1 MVILTEQMSGQKFS
15 NERGNDMKN
24 KKRLLIIGSAAVLL
38 ILIIFGG
45 IQIYKYNT
53 MIYRIG
59 IGKRADKRVETPF
72 LTYGANSNFGT
83 SEKAMKKGEEIMKE
97 WHEKVANLYFDLSL
111 AYSEDKEHTLK
122 VEYGV
127 VDGKTE
133 VHLFGEG
140 IPNGETEKRVIDERV
155 LLNYRFELDKDVVY

>member
-1 MVILTEQMSGQKFS
+1 
-15 NERGNDMKN
+15 MKN
-24 KKRLLIIGSAAVLL
+24 KKRLLIIGLAAVLL
-38 ILIIFGG
+38 LLIIFGG
-45 IQIYKYNT
+45 IEIYKYNT
-53 MIYRIG
+53 MVYRIG
-59 IGKRADKRVETPF
+59 IAKSADRRIEQPA

-83 SEKAMKKGEEIMKE
+83 SEKAMKKGDEIMKE
-97 WHEKVANLYFDLSL
+97 WHEKVASLVLDITL

-140 IPNGETEKRVIDERV
+140 IPNGETEKRVIDESV
-155 LLNYRFELDKDVVY
+155 LLNYLFELDKDVVY